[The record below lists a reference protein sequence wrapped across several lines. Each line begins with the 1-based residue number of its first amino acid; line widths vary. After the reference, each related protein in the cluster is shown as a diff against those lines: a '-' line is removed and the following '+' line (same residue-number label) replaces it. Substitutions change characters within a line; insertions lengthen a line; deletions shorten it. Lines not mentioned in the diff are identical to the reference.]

1 MKVLFQSRVD
11 LFTIRGGDT
20 TQMENTKK
28 ALEKLYP
35 EITVD
40 ISTNIKETNIEDY
53 DIVHLFNLDWVCETY
68 VQSQWAKQNNKLLV
82 LSAIHHSQQE
92 VELYE
97 AKYRYDL
104 RRIYNSLISFQ
115 SMRDEWKN
123 IYRSFFDKR
132 KIFPTIV
139 QLLKG
144 IRNSQKT
151 ILGLSDAVLVQT
163 EAEKGDIQK
172 DFQFDSKN
180 FYKVVNGVN
189 VELFESA
196 SPNEFK
202 NILKDK
208 LNIDISEKKIILNVG
223 RIEPRKNQLSL
234 IKAFINLEKRN
245 LLKDC
250 YLVFIGAFSKYSPEY
265 KYFFK
270 KYLSEHPNIIHLD
283 SVPQAVVASAMKND
297 GIYVHPS
304 WFETT
309 GLVALEAS
317 LLGRRV
323 VAAGE
328 RVFEYMKDEA
338 FYCEPD
344 KVYTIEN
351 AIINAI
357 EAGDVEQ
364 DFRDKIKSL
373 YNWDE
378 TAHQTM
384 NVYKLLLNK
393 N

>member
-1 MKVLFQSRVD
+1 M
-11 LFTIRGGDT
+11 
-20 TQMENTKK
+20 
-28 ALEKLYP
+28 
-35 EITVD
+35 
-40 ISTNIKETNIEDY
+40 
-53 DIVHLFNLDWVCETY
+53 
-68 VQSQWAKQNNKLLV
+68 
-82 LSAIHHSQQE
+82 
-92 VELYE
+92 
-97 AKYRYDL
+97 
-104 RRIYNSLISFQ
+104 
-115 SMRDEWKN
+115 
-123 IYRSFFDKR
+123 
-132 KIFPTIV
+132 
-139 QLLKG
+139 
-144 IRNSQKT
+144 
-151 ILGLSDAVLVQT
+151 
-163 EAEKGDIQK
+163 
-172 DFQFDSKN
+172 
-180 FYKVVNGVN
+180 
-189 VELFESA
+189 
-196 SPNEFK
+196 
-202 NILKDK
+202 
-208 LNIDISEKKIILNVG
+208 G

-323 VAAGE
+323 VASGE

-357 EAGDVEQ
+357 EAGDVEH